1 MENGETPKKVYYRQE
16 KTSSSS
22 ASFCTLCG
30 NEAES
35 RHLLRLFGESGR
47 RKEIASKVY
56 TTCGLRVEESDSL
69 ICRKCEAFVDKM
81 NNFRQLVQ
89 TTAGARQKQSIKRCP
104 NISPSS
110 NQPSE
115 KQIRHG
121 SKTAKRL
128 FSSST
133 STSTSNSS
141 ICDSELT
148 INIENGKSDKEVET
162 RFVSIHYTPIIPA
175 ILPKSIQPRPEA
187 VQSLK
192 SEMQGIYLSDAQ
204 QQKIVS
210 AASTKQASAVAH
222 IIKEHCPN
230 VLSELKKSIV
240 KDINSSC
247 QSLCKRSIGTCLYGN
262 SYDSMSEMDFGK
274 IWEEIKS
281 TNPFLID
288 IFNAVS
294 GVKEEATGKL
304 QVKYS
309 FIYSILMNV
318 RWHELSVVQRINTV
332 LMIEGGCTKQV
343 NLYICI

>member
-1 MENGETPKKVYYRQE
+1 
-16 KTSSSS
+16 
-22 ASFCTLCG
+22 
-30 NEAES
+30 
-35 RHLLRLFGESGR
+35 
-47 RKEIASKVY
+47 
-56 TTCGLRVEESDSL
+56 
-69 ICRKCEAFVDKM
+69 
-81 NNFRQLVQ
+81 
-89 TTAGARQKQSIKRCP
+89 
-104 NISPSS
+104 
-110 NQPSE
+110 
-115 KQIRHG
+115 
-121 SKTAKRL
+121 
-128 FSSST
+128 
-133 STSTSNSS
+133 
-141 ICDSELT
+141 
-148 INIENGKSDKEVET
+148 
-162 RFVSIHYTPIIPA
+162 
-175 ILPKSIQPRPEA
+175 
-187 VQSLK
+187 
-192 SEMQGIYLSDAQ
+192 MQGIYLSDAQ
-204 QQKIVS
+204 QQKIVR